1 MLEDIGLRE
10 RKKKKVHQAI
20 IENAWKLFMEK
31 GFENVKVSD
40 IADAADISVKT
51 LFTYF
56 NSKEDILFD
65 GEDELLDEIITAIRV
80 RKPAVSVSDSIT
92 ELIYTLVRE
101 ENNSVAVGAA
111 ELTKIIALNPIIQ
124 RRLLVMWQKYENRL
138 AEVLAAEWNLE
149 PGDPRGKIA
158 ACNLILPFR
167 MLFELKIN
175 GDDELL
181 SNNQW
186 LDQVMDIIKNGISN
200 I

>member
-101 ENNSVAVGAA
+101 ENNSVSVGAA

-138 AEVLAAEWNLE
+138 AKVMAAEWNLE